1 MAMLALLA
9 AAVTARAVLAAE
21 QRPTSSRVAAAA
33 AAAVRQYEEVQGAFA
48 SSTSPLVAAAAA
60 RRRSAPD
67 VDGDGLNNKAAPSS
81 SAPNIVFIMVDDW
94 GYNNVGWHAKDNAA
108 GAEISTPVLDSLA
121 EEGLLLDSY
130 YAFQYCSPSRSSF
143 MTGCVGYTCV
153 GGGDGVCARKE
164 RRSRPLAAPSPQ
176 FSPPPFSLPRHAAA
190 TPSTSTS

>member
-1 MAMLALLA
+1 MGAVA
-9 AAVTARAVLAAE
+9 AGVAARAVLAAE

-143 MTGCVGYTCV
+143 MTGCVG
-153 GGGDGVCARKE
+153 DGVCEE
-164 RRSRPLAAPSPQ
+164 RAPLEATRSTVTPIL
-176 FSPPPFSLPRHAAA
+176 PPPPPCSLPRHAAA